1 VVPDSFFDWVQ
12 NGYLHVKALWVT
24 DGTMVQLST
33 SSTWTQNGNVTLD
46 VRQSYGFGTR
56 NLQAPL
62 GRYER

>member
-1 VVPDSFFDWVQ
+1 
-12 NGYLHVKALWVT
+12 
-24 DGTMVQLST
+24 MVQLST

-62 GRYER
+62 GRYEGSLR